1 MSLRSRRGFRI
12 RIHQVAR
19 VRASPYLSASGR
31 RSGRARIVLYG
42 WYSVEVVVKKLL
54 ALVAA
59 ALCMA
64 ACSDSSTGPSAASKV
79 VAPANQGS
87 RDDITCRS
95 GYIVAFDENGNPYC
109 AATDG
114 AIKTPTGAASV
125 PATPRG

>member
-1 MSLRSRRGFRI
+1 
-12 RIHQVAR
+12 
-19 VRASPYLSASGR
+19 
-31 RSGRARIVLYG
+31 
-42 WYSVEVVVKKLL
+42 VEVVVKKLL

-79 VAPANQGS
+79 APGNQGS

-95 GYIVAFDENGNPYC
+95 GYIVAYDENGNPYC

-125 PATPRG
+125 PATPHG